1 MLCYNRRSWKKKKGS
16 WRAACWGLYDCLS
29 HSTAIKWGETVSFC
43 LQHEPFT
50 PGKRLEITVWSYGM
64 YPKLVLMTESR
75 DCLFFPAWTDPLS
88 PSAPVRP
95 SPCPGRVIS
104 DQRPVGSEDV
114 LLKSGE
120 GRWGRGGAFPNPS
133 LLRHVS
139 PPNEPGISG
148 GFLPSN
154 QRISGSI
161 LNGETVRSQ
170 PLYMRGKLFLL
181 FLSGTTETNIGMN
194 KCKDKSNW
202 EGS

>member
-1 MLCYNRRSWKKKKGS
+1 M
-16 WRAACWGLYDCLS
+16 A
-29 HSTAIKWGETVSFC
+29 
-43 LQHEPFT
+43 
-50 PGKRLEITVWSYGM
+50 
-64 YPKLVLMTESR
+64 
-75 DCLFFPAWTDPLS
+75 
-88 PSAPVRP
+88 
-95 SPCPGRVIS
+95 
-104 DQRPVGSEDV
+104 
-114 LLKSGE
+114 
-120 GRWGRGGAFPNPS
+120 GGDAFPNPS